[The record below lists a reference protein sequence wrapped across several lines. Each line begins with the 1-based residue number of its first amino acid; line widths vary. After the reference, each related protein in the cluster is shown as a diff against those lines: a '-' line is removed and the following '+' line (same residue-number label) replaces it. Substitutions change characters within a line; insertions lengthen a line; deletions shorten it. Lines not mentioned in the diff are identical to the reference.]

1 MSTEGMLQDLATAR
15 EEWERETLRRH
26 LDETPERMHQ
36 FATGSGEF
44 TVARVY
50 SPLDVCELDYG
61 RDLGFPGQYPYT
73 RGTDPSMY
81 RGNLWHILHYVGF
94 GTPEATNLRFKRLM
108 EEEGYRT
115 LYVALDLPTQI
126 GYDADHPLAKGHV
139 GTTGVSVNS
148 LRDFEILFEGIDLE
162 KTRIAMV
169 ANSIGPIAL
178 ALLIALAEK
187 RRTPLTAMNV
197 SLQNDPLKEFL
208 GSGRY
213 IYPPEP
219 SLKLSVDVIEYCARY
234 VPHWHPIQVTVNI
247 FRWGGCTAAQELGF
261 GLGNGLEYIERTLQR
276 GLNVDEFVHLMEF
289 NFTADNDLFEEVAK
303 LRAARRMWARLMHER
318 YEPQNERS
326 MKINLYVYTSGVSM
340 TAQQPHNNIVR
351 TTLHVLASVLGGV
364 QYLGTPQFDEALGIP
379 TLESAILALRTQQII
394 AYESGVTSTVDPL
407 GGSYFVEALT
417 DQMES
422 AAMRYF
428 GIIED
433 QGGALACVENGFLEG
448 QMSAGAYKHQKAIGS
463 GQRVVV
469 GLNKFRREDSPT
481 IQTFRSDVEAE
492 NSQLKRLAELKRERD
507 ARDVART
514 LRGLRQA
521 SRKPGNLIVP
531 ILDAVK
537 SYATVGEICDVLRE
551 EYGEYVKP
559 AIF

>member
-1 MSTEGMLQDLATAR
+1 MSTDGMLQDLATAR
-15 EEWERETLRRH
+15 EEWERETLTSS
-26 LDETPERMHQ
+26 LEATPERMDE

-50 SPLDVCELDYG
+50 SPLDLRELDYG

-73 RGTDPSMY
+73 RGTEPSMY
-81 RGNLWHILHYVGF
+81 RSSLWHILHYVGF

-139 GTTGVSVNS
+139 GTTGVSINS
-148 LRDFEILFEGIDLE
+148 LRDFEILFDGIELE

-178 ALLIALAEK
+178 AFLIALAEK
-187 RRTPLTAMNV
+187 RGTPLSAMNV

-219 SLKLSVDVIEYCARY
+219 SLKLSIDVIEYCARY

-261 GLGNGLEYIERTLQR
+261 GLANGLEYVERALQR
-276 GLNVDEFVHLMEF
+276 GLDVDEFVHLMEF

-303 LRAARRMWARLMHER
+303 LRAARRMWATLMRER
-318 YEPQNERS
+318 YEPQDERS
-326 MKINLYVYTSGVSM
+326 MKMNLYVYTSGVSM
-340 TAQQPHNNIVR
+340 TAQQPYNNIVR
-351 TTLHVLASVLGGV
+351 TALHVLASVLGGA

-407 GGSYFVEALT
+407 GGAYFVEALT
-417 DQMES
+417 NQMES
-422 AAMRYF
+422 AARRYLALV
-428 GIIED
+428 ED
-433 QGGALACVENGFLEG
+433 QGGALACVENGFLEA
-448 QMSAGAYKHQKAIGS
+448 QMSAGAYRYEKAIES

-469 GLNKFRREDSPT
+469 GLNKFRRDESPRVRP
-481 IQTFRSDVEAE
+481 FRSDIDAE
-492 NSQLKRLAELKRERD
+492 NRQLSRLAELKRERD
-507 ARDVART
+507 AIDVARA
-514 LRGLRQA
+514 LRELRRA
-521 SRKPGNLIVP
+521 SKEPGNLILP

-537 SYATVGEICDVLRE
+537 CYATVGEISDVLRE
-551 EYGEYVKP
+551 EYGEHVKP
-559 AIF
+559 PIF